1 MSRLESFT
9 RMSAPK
15 TGTGIGLAIFCLC
28 ILGFMPVLSNSRPT
42 EFGALGFAFWLSV
55 WQTVFGIPL
64 VAYERRRG
72 RSRLL
77 AAQGGAGSGSRG
89 RALLVVLLTGAMF
102 GLSTFLYVFGIEK
115 AGAVSAAIAMQAYP
129 VFAIVWESLFLKRR
143 KSPLELVLTA
153 ILMSALYYLG
163 TGGSFRID
171 GFSPWFLLALGVPF
185 LWSIAHVIIR
195 EELGRTPVTP
205 AEVTLLRVAVSA
217 LFLGAVLAINEPQQF
232 AFGLLRADFLVFG
245 LAMGFVYYLE
255 LIVWFYAIRHID
267 VSLASSITTPWPA
280 LTMVLSAVFLG
291 DRVEPY
297 QIAAFVLIA
306 ACIYGLMIAGLRKS
320 RIDRQP
326 A

>member
-9 RMSAPK
+9 RMSVPR
-15 TGTGIGLAIFCLC
+15 TGTGIGLAIVCLG
-28 ILGFMPVLSNSRPT
+28 ILGIMPVLSNSRPVA
-42 EFGALGFAFWLSV
+42 FGALGFAFWLSV
-55 WQTVFGIPL
+55 WQTVFAIPF
-64 VAYERRRG
+64 VVHERRSG
-72 RSRLL
+72 TSKLL
-77 AAQGGAGSGSRG
+77 AVQGGTASRR
-89 RALLVVLLTGAMF
+89 RALAVVVATGAMF

-129 VFAIVWESLFLKRR
+129 VFAILWESLFLNRR
-143 KSPLELVLTA
+143 KSRIELLLTTVL
-153 ILMSALYYLG
+153 IVALYYLG
-163 TGGSFRID
+163 TGGNWRID

-185 LWSIAHVIIR
+185 LWSVAHVIIR

-205 AEVTLLRVAVSA
+205 AEVTLLRVAVST
-217 LFLGAVLAINEPQQF
+217 LFLGGVLATTDPQQF
-232 AFGLLRADFLVFG
+232 ALGLLRGDFLLFG

-280 LTMVLSAVFLG
+280 LTMVLSALLLG

-306 ACIYGLMIAGLRKS
+306 GCIYGLMIAGLRKS
-320 RIDRQP
+320 RGVRQP